1 VDNQVLLSFTLQ
13 AHTEMNRLHRIILT
27 GLLISCLIPS
37 ISSGQDNQKR
47 LDEALLAA
55 SLQGD
60 IVVVEAS
67 LAKGADV
74 NAVGRFRS
82 RPLHLASSS
91 NRDLPEIV
99 KLLIKAG
106 ADLNPKNS
114 RGQTPLHLAVSYNRL
129 ATIKILLDNGAD
141 STISD
146 NDGKIPEDYTFNE
159 GYKSI
164 YMVLSKYKKIQFKN
178 IECPQVII
186 QEVPCNCPFTNSVN
200 MKFVY
205 VKPGTFLMG
214 SPASDLQRQ
223 ENEFQHRVTIS
234 KGFYMQTTE
243 VTQGQWE
250 KVMGGNSPRFR
261 NKGDNYPVAH
271 VTWYECQKFIEQLN
285 RMEKGKTYRLP
296 TEAEW
301 EFACRAGTQSSNPWD
316 VANDNLCDY
325 ANVADMTADK
335 KMFGPNVHQCK
346 DSFVYTAP
354 VETFKANAFGLFDM
368 IGNVWEWC
376 QDYAGPYPSE
386 PVVDPTGPKTGK
398 KRVIR
403 GCGWSGKYR
412 ECRSAYRGEGR
423 PGETGWGLG
432 FRVVIENMGQ

>member
-1 VDNQVLLSFTLQ
+1 
-13 AHTEMNRLHRIILT
+13 MNRLHRIILT

-186 QEVPCNCPFTNSVN
+186 RKFRATVP
-200 MKFVY
+200 
-205 VKPGTFLMG
+205 LRI
-214 SPASDLQRQ
+214 Q
-223 ENEFQHRVTIS
+223 
-234 KGFYMQTTE
+234 
-243 VTQGQWE
+243 
-250 KVMGGNSPRFR
+250 
-261 NKGDNYPVAH
+261 
-271 VTWYECQKFIEQLN
+271 
-285 RMEKGKTYRLP
+285 
-296 TEAEW
+296 
-301 EFACRAGTQSSNPWD
+301 
-316 VANDNLCDY
+316 
-325 ANVADMTADK
+325 
-335 KMFGPNVHQCK
+335 
-346 DSFVYTAP
+346 
-354 VETFKANAFGLFDM
+354 
-368 IGNVWEWC
+368 
-376 QDYAGPYPSE
+376 
-386 PVVDPTGPKTGK
+386 
-398 KRVIR
+398 
-403 GCGWSGKYR
+403 
-412 ECRSAYRGEGR
+412 
-423 PGETGWGLG
+423 
-432 FRVVIENMGQ
+432 